1 MTSHGKFDEYVKMAV
16 NSSKDASEVVAI
28 SFYKILRKNG
38 FNDNQIIN
46 VANNILDCLIR
57 TLESYK
63 ERTAETASH
72 QAGKAVRKEEP
83 SEGHEP
89 SIAGDTD
96 TPAQA

>member
-16 NSSKDASEVVAI
+16 NSSKDASQVVAI

-63 ERTAETASH
+63 ERTAEAAGLPAGAPSREEGSLKTHEASVSEDEGTA
-72 QAGKAVRKEEP
+72 
-83 SEGHEP
+83 
-89 SIAGDTD
+89 
-96 TPAQA
+96 AQP

>member
-1 MTSHGKFDEYVKMAV
+1 MTSYGTFDEYVRMAV
-16 NSSKDASEVVAI
+16 NSSKDASQVVAI

-63 ERTAETASH
+63 ERTADTAAHPPREPLRADGAPKRHESS
-72 QAGKAVRKEEP
+72 VREDAST
-83 SEGHEP
+83 SERP
-89 SIAGDTD
+89 
-96 TPAQA
+96 

>member
-1 MTSHGKFDEYVKMAV
+1 MTSYGKFDEYVKMAV

-63 ERTAETASH
+63 ERTAETAAH
-72 QAGKAVRKEEP
+72 PPGEPVRRDRASEGREP
-83 SEGHEP
+83 SVPE
-89 SIAGDTD
+89 DTD
-96 TPAQA
+96 TPAPL